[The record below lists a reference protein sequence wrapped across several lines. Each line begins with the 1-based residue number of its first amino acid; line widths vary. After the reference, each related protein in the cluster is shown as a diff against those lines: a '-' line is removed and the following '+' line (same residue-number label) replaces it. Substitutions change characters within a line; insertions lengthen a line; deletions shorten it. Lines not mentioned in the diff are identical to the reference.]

1 MSRRY
6 YNKRASDLKT
16 GDIVEILVQIDNGL
30 YDPELENRQWY
41 GKVEV
46 LREELIEVLWRRYR
60 QHYSS
65 TDEKDEE
72 LENAYRTYLKYYLK

>member
-16 GDIVEILVQIDNGL
+16 RDIVEILVQIDNGL
-30 YDPELENRQWY
+30 YDPELENKQWY
-41 GKVEV
+41 GKVEI

-60 QHYSS
+60 QHYSNS
-65 TDEKDEE
+65 DEKDEE

>member
-6 YNKRASDLKT
+6 YNKRATDLST
-16 GDIVEILVQIDNGL
+16 DDIVNILGQIDNGL
-30 YDPELENRQWY
+30 YDPELDKRGWY
-41 GKVEV
+41 YKVEV

-65 TDEKDEE
+65 TDEKSKE
-72 LENAYRTYLKYYLK
+72 LERAYNTYLKYYLK